1 MDRLTELRTFLAVV
15 DHGSFAAAARSLR
28 RSPPTITRIVAEF
41 EGRLGV
47 RLFDRSS
54 RRCTPT
60 KVARRLA
67 EASRNLLAD
76 YDAALGDASGQAL
89 EPRGM
94 LRVTAPYVFG
104 RQHVAPL
111 ILDFVDAYPEI
122 SCELDLS
129 DRQLDLVED
138 MFDIALRIG
147 TISDLDLVARK
158 VGFVREVIAASPDY
172 LRRNGE
178 PSSPSDLQRHQ
189 IIQQG
194 PSSTR
199 SWRLRDAS
207 GRPLTIPTRG
217 RFTVNQADAAIAAA
231 REGRGLVAALSYQ
244 VFDDLKSGALALV
257 LEQFEP
263 EPLPVHLVWPEGRD
277 RLLRVRMLIDYLA
290 PRLQDL
296 AVLRSLKLF
305 PGRRDSLPTS

>member
-60 KVARRLA
+60 EVARRLA

-89 EPRGM
+89 EPRGT

-104 RQHVAPL
+104 REHVAPL
-111 ILDFVDAYPEI
+111 ILDFVEAYPEI
-122 SCELDLS
+122 TCELDLS

-138 MFDIALRIG
+138 MFDVALRIG
-147 TISDLDLVARK
+147 PIADLDLKARK
-158 VGFVREVIAASPDY
+158 VGFVRQVIAASPAY
-172 LRRNGE
+172 LRLHGE
-178 PSSPSDLQRHQ
+178 PASPSDLGNHR

-199 SWRLRDAS
+199 PWQLRDAS
-207 GRPLTIPTRG
+207 GRRLAIPMRA

-231 REGRGLVAALSYQ
+231 REGRGLVSALSYQ
-244 VFDDLKSGALALV
+244 VFNDLKSGALALV
-257 LEQFEP
+257 LERFEP
-263 EPLPVHLVWPEGRD
+263 EPLAVHLVWPEGRD

-296 AVLRSLKLF
+296 AMLR
-305 PGRRDSLPTS
+305 P

>member
-15 DHGSFAAAARSLR
+15 DHGSFAAAARGLR
-28 RSPPTITRIVAEF
+28 RSPPTITRIVAEL

-60 KVARRLA
+60 EVARRLA

-76 YDAALGDASGQAL
+76 YDLALGDASGQAL
-89 EPRGM
+89 KPRGM

-104 RQHVAPL
+104 REHVAPL

-122 SCELDLS
+122 TCELDLS

-138 MFDIALRIG
+138 MFDVALRIG
-147 TISDLDLVARK
+147 PISDLNLKARK
-158 VGFVREVIAASPDY
+158 VGSVRQVIAASPAY
-172 LRRNGE
+172 LRLHGE
-178 PSSPSDLQRHQ
+178 PASPSDLGKHP

-199 SWRLRDAS
+199 TWQLRDAS
-207 GRPLTIPTRG
+207 GRRLTIPMRA

-231 REGRGLVAALSYQ
+231 REGRGLVSALSYQ
-244 VFDDLKSGALALV
+244 VFNDLRSCALALV
-257 LEQFEP
+257 LERFEP

-296 AVLRSLKLF
+296 AMLR
-305 PGRRDSLPTS
+305 P